1 MKTFPSKVDVKV
13 VALPVLVLGIT
24 TFMMV
29 RDGIWVGVIVNLLTL
44 ALILHVFYSIRYTID
59 GQFLHMKVSFYKYP
73 PIDIQKIRFIDM
85 TNSWHSSPAASL
97 DRMNLQ
103 CGKLGT
109 FTVSPKD
116 KETFVQMLLELNP
129 NIEIKSG
136 KHA

>member
-29 RDGIWVGVIVNLLTL
+29 RDGIWVGVLVNALTL
-44 ALILHVFYSIRYTID
+44 ALVLHIFYSISYTID
-59 GQFLHMKVSFYKYP
+59 GQFLHMKVSFYKFP

-103 CGKLGT
+103 CGKMGT
-109 FTVSPKD
+109 FTVSPTD
-116 KETFVQMLLELNP
+116 KETFVKMLLAINP
-129 NIEIKSG
+129 NIEVKPG

>member
-59 GQFLHMKVSFYKYP
+59 GQFLRMRVSFYKYP